1 MVIRNKLYIN
11 GKWIGP
17 SCDEIFE
24 VVNPASEEI
33 IGTIPAAGQLDADAA
48 VMAARNAFERW
59 AGTPVEERAEWLEKI
74 HAGLKKRSAEMA
86 ELITAELG
94 MPFKLTKMIQ
104 VGLPL
109 GTLSSYAHHAR
120 CFPFEDRIGH
130 SLIVKEA
137 AGVVAAIT
145 PWNYPLHQII
155 AKVAPALASGCT
167 VVLKPSEVTPL
178 NAFLLADIIDQVGLP
193 AGVFNL
199 VSGEGPVVGERL
211 AIHEDV
217 DLVSFTGSTR
227 AGKRV
232 AELAAAGVKR
242 VALELGGKSPSIVLE
257 DADLAEAVKGTVKSC
272 FLNSGQTCS
281 AWTRLL
287 VPDELYDEAAA
298 LAVEF
303 AKKFQAGDPMDENA
317 RLGPLV
323 SRRQYDRVREYIRL
337 GCQEGAELLVGGLDT
352 PAGLSCGFYI
362 QPTVFGRVTAKMSI
376 AREEIFGPVLSI
388 MTYRS
393 EDEAIALANA
403 TPYGLAAGVWSAD
416 TARAMA
422 VARRL
427 RAGQVDINGA
437 PYNTEAPFGG
447 YRQSGYGREMGRFGM
462 EEYLEVKSIQLP
474 ANV

>member
-1 MVIRNKLYIN
+1 MVTRDKLYIN
-11 GKWIGP
+11 GQWVAP
-17 SCDEIFE
+17 SCGEVFE
-24 VVNPASEEI
+24 VVNPATEEI
-33 IGTIPAAGQLDADAA
+33 IGAIPAAMEQDADAA
-48 VMAARNAFERW
+48 IVAARNAFEGW
-59 AGTPVEERAEWLEKI
+59 ASTPLEERADWLDKI
-74 HAGLKKRSAEMA
+74 HAALKTRSGEMA

-94 MPFKLTKMIQ
+94 MPLKLTRMIQ
-104 VGLPL
+104 VGLPMV
-109 GTLSSYAHHAR
+109 TLVSYANHAR
-120 CFPFEDRIGH
+120 TFPFEEKIGH

-145 PWNYPLHQII
+145 PWNYPLHQIV
-155 AKVAPALASGCT
+155 AKVAPALAAGCT

-199 VSGEGPVVGERL
+199 VSGAGPIVGERL

-217 DLVSFTGSTR
+217 DLISFTGSTR

-242 VALELGGKSPSIVLE
+242 VALELGGKSASVVLG
-257 DADLAEAVKGTVKSC
+257 DADLAEAVKGTAKSC

-287 VPDELYDEAAA
+287 VPEDRYDEAAK
-298 LAVEF
+298 LAVSA
-303 AKKFQAGDPMDENA
+303 AKKFQLGDPMDENT

-323 SRRQYDRVREYIRL
+323 SKRQHQRVRDYIRR
-337 GCQEGAELLVGGLDT
+337 GCQEGAVLLVGGPDS
-352 PAGLSCGFYI
+352 PAGLERGNYV
-362 QPTVFGRVTAKMSI
+362 QPTVFGRVTPEMTI
-376 AREEIFGPVLSI
+376 AQEEVFGPVLAI

-393 EDEAIALANA
+393 EDEAVSLANS

-416 TARAMA
+416 ETRAMA

-437 PYNTEAPFGG
+437 SYNTEAPFGG
-447 YRQSGYGREMGRFGM
+447 YRQSGYGREMGRFGLK
-462 EEYLEVKSIQLP
+462 EYLEVKSIQLP
-474 ANV
+474 PNA